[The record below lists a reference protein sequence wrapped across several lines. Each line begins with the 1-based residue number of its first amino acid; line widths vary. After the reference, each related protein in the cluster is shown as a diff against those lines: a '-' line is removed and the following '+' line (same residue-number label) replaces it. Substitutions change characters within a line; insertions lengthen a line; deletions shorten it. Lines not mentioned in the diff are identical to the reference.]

1 MLLILF
7 LKCIII
13 NYLAIYLVLSY
24 ESQSQSQSQ
33 SHYQYN
39 NDLFQ
44 RNNDTIKNDDFTI
57 EIWNITHIRFI
68 MEPLIYNI

>member
-24 ESQSQSQSQ
+24 ESQSQYQ
-33 SHYQYN
+33 SHYQNN

-57 EIWNITHIRFI
+57 EIWNLTHIRFL

>member
-24 ESQSQSQSQ
+24 ESQS
-33 SHYQYN
+33 HYQNN

-57 EIWNITHIRFI
+57 EIWNLTHIRFL

>member
-24 ESQSQSQSQ
+24 EPQ

-39 NDLFQ
+39 NDLVQ

-57 EIWNITHIRFI
+57 EIWNLTHIRFL

>member
-24 ESQSQSQSQ
+24 ESQSQ

-57 EIWNITHIRFI
+57 EIWNLTHIRFI

>member
-24 ESQSQSQSQ
+24 ESQS
-33 SHYQYN
+33 HYQYN
-39 NDLFQ
+39 NDLVQ

-57 EIWNITHIRFI
+57 EIWNLTHIRFL